1 MITFKKGQRVWWD
14 DPAHEKSGEYDVLA
28 VDYAQNIVKIG
39 NGKETVE
46 LPSEQLEITC
56 PVSEEDR
63 LQLDKLEQHYH
74 ILGKDAL
81 ELMRKIVSCFDE
93 GRFSVEGCDE
103 EHDPCC
109 IYGFVVDNE
118 EVYVELEYESG
129 GVRMIPARDLHTE
142 ALFEAFCKLA
152 GNLSISHETTSN

>member
-14 DPAHEKSGEYDVLA
+14 DPVHEKSGEYDVHA

-39 NGKETVE
+39 NGEETVE

-74 ILGKDAL
+74 MLGKDAL

-93 GRFSVEGCDE
+93 GKFSVEGYSVRGCDE
-103 EHDPCC
+103 DHSPCC
-109 IYGFVVDNE
+109 VCGFAVDNE
-118 EVYVELEYESG
+118 ELYVELEYESG
-129 GVRMIPARDLHTE
+129 GVRMVPARDLYTE
-142 ALFEAFCKLA
+142 ALFEAFCKLV
-152 GNLSISHETTSN
+152 GKI